1 MNRLYKLRR
10 QYYKEMVFFRSA
22 TSIEKAWFSYEKE
35 KDSLRIIAFD
45 KLVSVR
51 EWVSF
56 NRNKEMTEFSLVI
69 DKEIEDKILL
79 CKDLSDR
86 HQNMLSSFVA
96 ILSLMISFAA
106 LLVALKID
114 LRHAVEL
121 LIHN

>member
-1 MNRLYKLRR
+1 M
-10 QYYKEMVFFRSA
+10 
-22 TSIEKAWFSYEKE
+22 
-35 KDSLRIIAFD
+35 RIIAFD